1 MSVWDFVAAAS
12 ISTNINNPTSKSAK
26 VLKKIN
32 SATLSVLNGDSV
44 SYVSGGGRT
53 TNTFGANTNFTC
65 DMEALLEG
73 YFAGMFHADPLSGK
87 SMLVGGLLLGP
98 GAENKLL
105 MGNATVLTYMPHHS
119 SNFSVYRGGAPESH
133 SYATWDQTCL
143 CIKLSA
149 TLFALVVF
157 GYELL
162 YSFAGSF
169 KKQLMKP
176 VGDSKYFLTQEATI
190 VAKEKEI
197 ARLEAEETKQEEAQ
211 AYREASGD
219 VPSPEQQEA
228 NKKESALG
236 KKIIHDSEKEKNDM
250 ESSLKTAE
258 RQKEWLLYANIILEN
273 RGMYLLKI
281 LEKLNAALMK
291 AKLVEANAQKKV
303 EDLEEKLKTSTATIT
318 AQTNNLSLLTAAGN
332 PDPVA
337 VQAIEDKIVELET
350 EKTETEKQL
359 QTAKDELQTAKDDV
373 EATQKKP

>member
-12 ISTNINNPTSKSAK
+12 IGTNINKPNSKSAK

-44 SYVSGGGRT
+44 NYVSGGGRT
-53 TNTFGANTNFTC
+53 SNTFGASTNFTC

-73 YFAGMFHADPLSGK
+73 YFAGKWKANALSGK
-87 SMLVGGLLLGP
+87 SMLLGGLLLGP

-133 SYATWDQTCL
+133 SYANWDQTRS
-143 CIKLSA
+143 CITLSA

-169 KKQLMKP
+169 KKQLMSP
-176 VGDSKYFLTQEATI
+176 VGDSKYISTQEAKI
-190 VAKEKEI
+190 HAKEKEK
-197 ARLEAEETKQEEAQ
+197 ASLEAEEKKQEEAQ
-211 AYREASGD
+211 HQREASGD

-228 NKKESALG
+228 QEKESALVN
-236 KKIIHDSEKEKNDM
+236 KNIHDSENEINEL

-258 RQKEWLLYANIILEN
+258 RQKEWLLYANVILEN

-281 LEKLNAALMK
+281 LEKLYAGWMK
-291 AKLVEANAQKKV
+291 AKLVEANAQEKV
-303 EDLEEKLKTSTATIT
+303 DGLENKLKTTTEDIT
-318 AQTNNLSLLTAAGN
+318 VQSAALAAAGGN
-332 PDPVA
+332 
-337 VQAIEDKIVELET
+337 QAALDAIQKEIDALNTTKA
-350 EKTETEKQL
+350 ETEKQL
-359 QTAKDELQTAKDDV
+359 QNAKAELQTAKDGV
-373 EATQKKP
+373 EAAIQKKP